1 MQMERIIVNWF
12 LIYLFVQKL
21 RVRKK
26 ILKEDSD
33 KSVESNYRAGV
44 IEDKAV
50 TRSSLIQAENIVK
63 SRKRKSSEPTNIDS
77 QKIKVLS
84 KVKGKKNVQ
93 ERKHKTC

>member
-1 MQMERIIVNWF
+1 M
-12 LIYLFVQKL
+12 QKL
-21 RVRKK
+21 RVRKQ

-93 ERKHKTC
+93 ERKHKAR

>member
-1 MQMERIIVNWF
+1 M
-12 LIYLFVQKL
+12 QKL

>member
-1 MQMERIIVNWF
+1 M
-12 LIYLFVQKL
+12 FVGQ
-21 RVRKK
+21 

-77 QKIKVLS
+77 QKIKVHSL
-84 KVKGKKNVQ
+84 N
-93 ERKHKTC
+93 

>member
-1 MQMERIIVNWF
+1 
-12 LIYLFVQKL
+12 VQKL

-33 KSVESNYRAGV
+33 KSVESNNREGV

-93 ERKHKTC
+93 ERKHKTR

>member
-1 MQMERIIVNWF
+1 M
-12 LIYLFVQKL
+12 QKL

-33 KSVESNYRAGV
+33 KSVESNNREGV

-93 ERKHKTC
+93 ERKHKTR

>member
-1 MQMERIIVNWF
+1 
-12 LIYLFVQKL
+12 
-21 RVRKK
+21 
-26 ILKEDSD
+26 LKEDSD

-93 ERKHKTC
+93 ERKHKTR

>member
-1 MQMERIIVNWF
+1 M
-12 LIYLFVQKL
+12 QKL
-21 RVRKK
+21 RVRKQ

-93 ERKHKTC
+93 ERKHKTR

>member
-1 MQMERIIVNWF
+1 
-12 LIYLFVQKL
+12 VQKL